1 MVLEVIFTLAIVG
14 IYGIYIVKAGN
25 LLADTYQET
34 VETVGFPVREVGN
47 NLWDPE
53 RLPVW

>member
-1 MVLEVIFTLAIVG
+1 MVLEVIFTLGIVG